1 MFLKD
6 RIIQMF
12 TNNLKISLYKTYFE
26 IPDALKHVYFF
37 TGNFL
42 RMDVE

>member
-12 TNNLKISLYKTYFE
+12 TNNLKISLHKPYFE
-26 IPDALKHVYFF
+26 IPDALKHVFAIF
-37 TGNFL
+37 RLVQIHN
-42 RMDVE
+42 